1 MADNRSF
8 IDPLEDIMGRYEQ
21 TVNPD
26 AEKPAPPAPET
37 TPDVP
42 EEDEYGLNDQQR
54 AIDEEDALMEAARAA
69 RQEELA
75 AAAEATKPT
84 QAMPPRSLDKEF
96 QKESI
101 EFQGN
106 TLEIV
111 GSMIEA
117 VTKKHNLT
125 SGGIPEATDDDPN
138 FKRHV
143 MGELI
148 SMYHVNGT
156 DITPEF
162 ENMILANWRYENGQ
176 SAINGSPD
184 EPEEVVEEA
193 VEETPEPVAR
203 EIIPEININVEAG
216 QDVTVNIDDSVVN
229 EMSET
234 HKVNIRV
241 IETTVEQMRS
251 ATIIENSQRDDILTP
266 YDTGMY
272 YAPLTLPLSGY
283 RCEITPLSFYEYVQ
297 MTSSPTSGSRLDQDK
312 RVWSIIYKH
321 LTNVSIGQFKDFE
334 DFLKKTK
341 YADQQLLQ
349 WGILIT
355 SAEEEETA
363 TIVCGN
369 PKCRKPHE
377 IKYHPRSIIHIND
390 DLAKE
395 CDYKTTGEIA
405 PGPAAIAHYNKI
417 NSTVKMYE
425 LPVSKLLVEIDSR
438 ASAYDFLNTRY
449 PLMEEL
455 RKRFHPEDPNGDI
468 LDSNSSDE
476 EYDFLVA
483 HAMFIKAISKVVDGK
498 TYRFTNWDDIEK
510 IITQVLDVRDSGV
523 LMRLIQQIG
532 MNDFNPV
539 QFYIEDV
546 TCDKCGRHD
555 DRIPIPDI
563 AQSLLFQLS
572 QRLSSMEISLT
583 ETEQN

>member
-1 MADNRSF
+1 MADNHSF

-21 TVNPD
+21 TVNPGASTEPV
-26 AEKPAPPAPET
+26 AENPVDDT
-37 TPDVP
+37 I
-42 EEDEYGLNDQQR
+42 EDEFGLNDQQR
-54 AIDEEDALMEAARAA
+54 AMDEEDAMIEAARAA

-75 AAAEATKPT
+75 AAAEANKPT

-101 EFQGN
+101 EFQGA
-106 TLEIV
+106 TLETV
-111 GSMIEA
+111 GAMIDE
-117 VTKKHNLT
+117 VVKKHNLT
-125 SGGIPEATDDDPN
+125 SGGIPDSIDEDPD

-148 SMYHVNGT
+148 SMYHINGT
-156 DITPEF
+156 EITPEF

-176 SAINGSPD
+176 FAINGTPD
-184 EPEEVVEEA
+184 TAEEEPTEDVPEEI
-193 VEETPEPVAR
+193 PEPIAR

-216 QDVTVNIDDSVVN
+216 KDVTVNIDENVVN
-229 EMSET
+229 EMSES

-241 IETTVEQMRS
+241 IETTVDQMRS

-266 YDTGMY
+266 YDSGMY

-283 RCEITPLSFYEYVQ
+283 RCEITPLSFFEYVQ

-321 LTNVSIGQFKDFE
+321 LTNVSIGAFKDFE

-377 IKYHPRSIIHIND
+377 IKYRPRSIIHIND

-417 NSTVKMYE
+417 NSSVKMYE

-455 RKRFHPEDPNGDI
+455 RKRFHPDDPNGDI

-498 TYRFTNWDDIEK
+498 TYRYTNWDDIEK